1 MHLQTLCQCLHGML
15 VTERLKSEDLSG
27 HHASSRIM
35 SMSVWHASDKT
46 LEV

>member
-35 SMSVWHASDKT
+35 QMSAWRATDRKF
-46 LEV
+46 EV